1 MPFPGSDPDN
11 LLIKQSATAML
22 LQALIAELL
31 ATGTLNRENLEK
43 IKERA
48 LSYAEILKQHGG
60 SGAQVAG
67 ARIQQDLRMVFD
79 ILSDR

>member
-11 LLIKQSATAML
+11 LLIKQSSTAML

-31 ATGTLNRENLEK
+31 AEGVLEKENLDK
-43 IKERA
+43 IKQRA

-67 ARIQQDLRMVFD
+67 ARIWQDLMMVFD
-79 ILSDR
+79 ILSDS